1 MRETLSESQIIEYEQ
16 KADEMIKLIAWI
28 SIASLI
34 ILIIGEV
41 EFSDSR
47 TLSKWYA
54 LAVLIFFQVISLL
67 WSYWKFY
74 PMIRQVQGIKL
85 TVRPQEG
92 YHLKEYK
99 HCKSI
104 PF

>member
-41 EFSDSR
+41 GFSDSR
-47 TLSKWYA
+47 TLSKWY
-54 LAVLIFFQVISLL
+54 VIAHINCITAGRRKNDVAARSDPSGL
-67 WSYWKFY
+67 
-74 PMIRQVQGIKL
+74 
-85 TVRPQEG
+85 
-92 YHLKEYK
+92 
-99 HCKSI
+99 
-104 PF
+104 